1 MKRLNRIVVPIGVVG
16 IIMLL
21 VVPVPP
27 PLLDVL
33 IILNILFALVI
44 LLTTMFIRKPLDFS
58 VFPSLLLVAT
68 LFRLGLNVAS
78 TRLVLGEAYAGQV
91 IEAFGAIAVG
101 GSLIIGAVVFLILV
115 VIQFVVVTKGAERVA
130 EVGARFTLDAMPG
143 KQMAIDA
150 DLNAGLITD
159 AQARERRAEVA
170 AEADFYG
177 AMDGASKFV
186 KGDAIAG
193 LVIII
198 INIVGGIAIGMVS
211 HGMAIDEAVSTYSLL
226 TIGDG
231 LVTQIPA
238 LLMAVSTGMIVTRS
252 NAETEMG
259 SEAFAQ
265 LGQSVNA
272 LNIAGCAAIVMA
284 FIPGMPMLPFIAIGA
299 LLVLAAQRVKAG
311 KAREQAAAA
320 ADAPAVETASDS
332 TEELIERMRVH
343 ALEIQLATDV
353 VDLVTGGPDDLLARV
368 KALRRRI
375 ALDLGLVVPPV
386 RTRDSV
392 ELPLSTYVI
401 RVAGVEAGRGVVP
414 PGRLLAL
421 GQGLDSLPGTAVHD
435 PVFGLEGKW
444 IPVEMRHSAE
454 FSGATV
460 IDRASVVITHLSS
473 VIQSA
478 APRLLTRE
486 DVRQLT
492 DALKQVSPSAVEEL
506 TPTLLSL
513 AEVQRVLQGLLAER
527 VPINDLGRIYEALAL
542 RAKTSTEPEGLIEAA
557 RAALGPAIAARFAEG
572 GTLRVIMINPL
583 LEQSMLES
591 LRPGDDG
598 MQIVFEPDRME
609 AVIESVRQAA
619 TAAASGDGG
628 EPVLVCAPTLR
639 AAVRRMVSAQTDGLP
654 VLSYTEASGGAFAIE
669 TVGVVRDAV
678 GAGAVGAGAVGVLPA
693 GGGPGGGPGGAG
705 PAGAVPPAQ

>member
-1 MKRLNRIVVPIGVVG
+1 MNQLLRKLAVPIGVVG

-21 VVPVPP
+21 VVPIPP
-27 PLLDVL
+27 FLLDTL
-33 IILNILFALVI
+33 IILNIMFALVI
-44 LLTTMFIRKPLDFS
+44 LLTSMFVRKPLDFS

-159 AQARERRAEVA
+159 TQARERRAEVA

-198 INIVGGIAIGMVS
+198 INIIGGIAIGLVS
-211 HGMAIDEAVSTYSLL
+211 HGMDIEEAVSTYSLL

-252 NAETEMG
+252 NAEAEMG
-259 SEAFAQ
+259 QAATAQ
-265 LGQSVNA
+265 LGQSRNA
-272 LNIAGCAAIVMA
+272 LLIAGCAALVMGL
-284 FIPGMPMLPFIAIGA
+284 IPGMPVLPFVAVGA
-299 LLVLAAQRVKAG
+299 LLLFAAQRVKAG
-311 KAREQAAAA
+311 EAKAAAEEATSA
-320 ADAPAVETASDS
+320 ADASSASAADQP
-332 TEELIERMRVH
+332 EELIEKMRVH
-343 ALEIQLATDV
+343 ALEIQLAPNI

-386 RTRDSV
+386 RTRDSI
-392 ELPLSTYVI
+392 ELPVSTYTI
-401 RVAGVEAGRGVVP
+401 RIAGVETGRGTAP
-414 PGRLLAL
+414 PGSVLAL
-421 GQGLDSLPGTAVHD
+421 GQGLDSLPGTAALD

-444 IPVEMRHSAE
+444 IPMEMRHSAE

-460 IDRASVVITHLSS
+460 IDRASVIITHLSS
-473 VIQSA
+473 VIQSNA
-478 APRLLTRE
+478 ARLLSRE

-506 TPTLLSL
+506 TPALLSL

-527 VPINDLGRIYEALAL
+527 VPINDLSRIYEALAL
-542 RAKTSTEPEGLIEAA
+542 RAKTSTEPDGLIEAA
-557 RAALGPAIAARFAEG
+557 RAALGPAIAARFADA

-583 LEQSMLES
+583 LEQAMLEN
-591 LRPGDDG
+591 LRTSDDG
-598 MQIVFEPDRME
+598 PQIVFDPQRLEG
-609 AVIESVRQAA
+609 VIESVKQAV
-619 TAAASGDGG
+619 AAITDGA

-639 AAVRRMVSAQTDGLP
+639 AAVRRLVSAQTDGLP
-654 VLSYTEASGGAFAIE
+654 VLSYNEATAAALTIE
-669 TVGVVRDAV
+669 TVGVVRDS
-678 GAGAVGAGAVGVLPA
+678 PA
-693 GGGPGGGPGGAG
+693 LSAPV
-705 PAGAVPPAQ
+705 GAVPTPGP